1 MISLVNPSPTLRDIK
16 HQYSNDIELGFQNVG
31 KDKQYKLSLFKS
43 LLKNQIYLNQTTF
56 INENFDPST
65 HQGVEI
71 EYGQSIS
78 NKIKFKSNA
87 SYIKSYF
94 TAGSEKGNETSYVPK
109 VLSKCIHK
117 LWYW

>member
-1 MISLVNPSPTLRDIK
+1 M
-16 HQYSNDIELGFQNVG
+16 
-31 KDKQYKLSLFKS
+31 
-43 LLKNQIYLNQTTF
+43 NQTTF

-87 SYIKSYF
+87 TYIKSYF

-109 VLSKCIHK
+109 LSANASINYDIDNYTYTH
-117 LWYW
+117 